1 MFQTAKSSALK
12 LIIKKV
18 CLKRFYKSADGSII
32 LVSENPNYLTI

>member
-1 MFQTAKSSALK
+1 MVCVE
-12 LIIKKV
+12 IDNKKV